1 MKETAA
7 FVVSES
13 EKKIKNLFVESEKI
27 IIVHCCQFK
36 IYVSTSRKLCVT
48 FHLAVG
54 IVIIYG

>member
-36 IYVSTSRKLCVT
+36 IC
-48 FHLAVG
+48 
-54 IVIIYG
+54 